1 MTKTQLPH
9 QDKAMPWKQYSGEDY
24 KRHILFC
31 GTEVIQTKST
41 AQGPA
46 KAVVLRTGE
55 LSMDMYIFRKKLC
68 FSFYNNTLQKNSSLS
83 SSVQQI

>member
-9 QDKAMPWKQYSGEDY
+9 LDKTMPWKQYSGEDY

-31 GTEVIQTKST
+31 GTEVIQTEST

-46 KAVVLRTGE
+46 KAIVLRTGE

-68 FSFYNNTLQKNSSLS
+68 FFFHNNNLPKKCSLQ
-83 SSVQQI
+83 SSVQQM